1 MDSIIDTI
9 MDNILDNMAAVGQFG
24 RMKKPDAHDVEI
36 AVVGAGPGGL
46 AAALALAAAGF
57 DVTVLDRASGAEN
70 PGKQKAPTTPDP
82 RATALSPS
90 SLAMLTRLDVIRRM
104 NPAPHPVAAM
114 EIADGHPDIG
124 FLADNLS
131 LHNAR
136 DVANDVKAVAH
147 IVMNEPLKQALT
159 EAAQAHPHIRL
170 AAPVDVTGV
179 DKSDKTAG
187 LRLETS
193 AGIMRCHLL
202 VACDGRQSPLRHA
215 MKIRSL
221 DHAYG
226 QRALVTTFRHTRP
239 HDDIARQFFR
249 PAGPLACLPLAGNT
263 SALVWVEAADY
274 AQALASAPL
283 SHITAELAHRL
294 DGVLGEIELTAPPIH
309 YPLSL
314 MLAESYTAPHFA
326 LMGEA
331 AHVIH
336 PLAGQGYNLT
346 LRDAACL
353 AETLYRARHLGLD
366 IGSLPAL
373 QPYARQR
380 RADAYAMAAT
390 THGLNKLFSRPS
402 GIASLV
408 RQIGIGLAGRRLG
421 LTGQA
426 VRQADTGLAAS
437 GNLPR
442 LLRGEAFNDG

>member
-1 MDSIIDTI
+1 MPHKVMRSA
-9 MDNILDNMAAVGQFG
+9 LDNAAVLGQFG
-24 RMKKPDAHDVEI
+24 CMKQPDAQSIDI

-57 DVTVLDRASGAEN
+57 DVTVLDRAAGADSI
-70 PGKQKAPTTPDP
+70 GGDQTAAAPDP

-90 SLAMLTRLDVIRRM
+90 SLAMLTRLDVIRRIK
-104 NPAPHPVAAM
+104 PAPHPVAAM

-131 LHNAR
+131 LHDTQDLR
-136 DVANDVKAVAH
+136 GDHAVAH
-147 IVMNEPLKQALT
+147 IVMNGPLKRALS
-159 EAAQAHPHIRL
+159 EAAQAHPQIRL
-170 AAPVDVTGV
+170 AEPVDVTGLAE
-179 DKSDKTAG
+179 SSKTAC
-187 LRLETS
+187 LQLETS
-193 AGIMRCHLL
+193 AGIMPCHLV

-221 DHAYG
+221 DHAYA
-226 QRALVTTFRHTRP
+226 QRALVTTFRHARP

-249 PAGPLACLPLAGNT
+249 PAGPLACLPLAGNS

-274 AQALASAPL
+274 AAALATAPL
-283 SHITAELAHRL
+283 SHITGELAYRL
-294 DGVLGEIELTAPPIH
+294 QGALGEIELTAPPMH

-314 MLAESYTAPHFA
+314 MLAETYTAPHFA

-353 AETLYRARHLGLD
+353 AETLYRARHLGLA

-380 RADAYAMAAT
+380 RADAYAMAAA

-402 GIASLV
+402 GMLSLV
-408 RQIGIGLAGRRLG
+408 RQIGMGLAGRLPG

-426 VRQADTGLAAS
+426 VMQADMGIASS
-437 GNLPR
+437 GNVPR
-442 LLRGEAFNDG
+442 LLRGEAFDDG